1 MTYYTALMIKLKQ
14 TIASMPHMEGVNR
27 HDEVVASTPPTR
39 SISFILV
46 NAGIKTSLILR
57 IVEQIQQQ
65 YQCRFI
71 LHTFEC

>member
-1 MTYYTALMIKLKQ
+1 MIKLKQ

-27 HDEVVASTPPTR
+27 HDEVVASTPTQ

-46 NAGIKTSLILR
+46 NAGIKTSLILT
-57 IVEQIQQQ
+57 IVGQIQQQ
-65 YQCRFI
+65 YQCRII

>member
-1 MTYYTALMIKLKQ
+1 MTYYTALMIKLEQ

-27 HDEVVASTPPTR
+27 HDEVAGSSPTPQ

-46 NAGIKTSLILR
+46 NAGIKTSLILT
-57 IVEQIQQQ
+57 IVGQIQQQ
-65 YQCRFI
+65 YQCRII